1 MSSTIFSLHGINFSY
16 PGNEVLK
23 NVDFALEPGRKIGLT
38 GHNGSGKTTLLH
50 IIMGLLKPQSGQIRY
65 MNREIKTEEDFRELR
80 KGVGLLFQQADDQ
93 LFCPTVLEDVAFG
106 PLNLGKSPEEARKIA
121 SYTLCTLGLSG
132 YEDRVS
138 YRLSGGEKKLVS
150 LATVLAMEPQALVLD
165 EPTND
170 LDPTMRKRLIEIL
183 NSLDIAMLVVSHD
196 LDFLVQVTDMEYSCN
211 RGTILREASNFKDNN
226 DYGRCEFQ
234 P

>member
-1 MSSTIFSLHGINFSY
+1 MSSPIFSLHDVSFSY
-16 PGNEVLK
+16 PGNDVLK
-23 NVDFALEPGRKIGLT
+23 NVDFELQKGRKIGLT

-50 IIMGLLKPQSGQIRY
+50 IIMGLLKPQSGQVRY
-65 MNREIKTEEDFRELR
+65 MGKSLKTDEDFMELR

-106 PLNLGKSPEEARKIA
+106 PLNLGKTPEEARKTA
-121 SYTLCTLGLSG
+121 TYTLCTLGLSG

-170 LDPTMRKRLIEIL
+170 LDPTMRARLIEIL

-196 LDFLVQVTDMEYSCN
+196 LDFLVQITDMEYSCN
-211 RGTILREASNFKDNN
+211 NGNIQRGASNFKDNH
-226 DYGRCEFQ
+226 DYGQCEL
-234 P
+234 

>member
-1 MSSTIFSLHGINFSY
+1 MSSPIFSLHEINFSY

-23 NVDFALEPGRKIGLT
+23 NADFALNAGQKIGLT

-50 IIMGLLKPQSGQIRY
+50 IIMGLLKPQSGQVRY
-65 MNREIKTEEDFRELR
+65 MGREIKSEKDFRELR
-80 KGVGLLFQQADDQ
+80 QGVGLLFQQADDQ

-106 PLNLGKSPEEARKIA
+106 PLNLGKSPEETRKIA
-121 SYTLCTLGLSG
+121 EYTLCTLGLSG
-132 YEDRVS
+132 YEERVS

-170 LDPTMRKRLIEIL
+170 LDPAMRERLIDIL

-196 LDFLVQVTDMEYSCN
+196 LDFLVRVTDMEYSCSK
-211 RGTILREASNFKDNN
+211 GKILRGASNFKDDH
-226 DYGRCEFQ
+226 DYGQCEL
-234 P
+234 

>member
-1 MSSTIFSLHGINFSY
+1 MHDINFSY
-16 PGNEVLK
+16 PGNDVFK
-23 NVDFALEPGRKIGLT
+23 DTDFALNQGQKIGLT

-50 IIMGLLKPQSGQIRY
+50 IIMGLLKPHSGEVCY
-65 MNREIKTEEDFRELR
+65 MGRKMKSEKDFRELR
-80 KGVGLLFQQADDQ
+80 QGVGLLFQQADDQ

-121 SYTLCTLGLSG
+121 EYTLCTLGLAG

-170 LDPTMRKRLIEIL
+170 LDPAMRERLIDIL

-196 LDFLVQVTDMEYSCN
+196 LDFLVQVTDMEYSCSK
-211 RGTILREASNFKDNN
+211 GKILRGASNFKDNH
-226 DYGRCEFQ
+226 DYGQCEL
-234 P
+234 

>member
-1 MSSTIFSLHGINFSY
+1 MNSPIFSLHDINFSY

-23 NVDFALEPGRKIGLT
+23 NVNFALNQGQKIALT

-50 IIMGLLKPQSGQIRY
+50 IIMGLLKTQSGQIRY
-65 MNREIKTEEDFRELR
+65 MNREMKSEKDFRELR

-121 SYTLCTLGLSG
+121 EYTLCMLGLSG

-170 LDPTMRKRLIEIL
+170 LDPTMRERLINIL

-196 LDFLVQVTDMEYSCN
+196 LNFLVQVTDIEFSCN
-211 RGTILREASNFKDNN
+211 KGKILRESSNFKDKH
-226 DYGRCEFQ
+226 DYGQCKL
-234 P
+234 

>member
-1 MSSTIFSLHGINFSY
+1 M
-16 PGNEVLK
+16 LK
-23 NVDFALEPGRKIGLT
+23 NVDFELLKGQKIGLT

-50 IIMGLLKPQSGQIRY
+50 IIMGLLKPQSGQIHY
-65 MNREIKTEEDFRELR
+65 MGRELKTEDDFMELR

-106 PLNLGKSPEEARKIA
+106 PLNLGKSPEEARKI
-121 SYTLCTLGLSG
+121 SEFTLCTLGLSG
-132 YEDRVS
+132 YGDRVS

-170 LDPTMRKRLIEIL
+170 LDPTMRERLIKIL

-196 LDFLVQVTDMEYSCN
+196 LDFLVRITDKEYSCSK
-211 RGTILREASNFKDNN
+211 GKIIHGASNFNDNHN
-226 DYGRCEFQ
+226 YGKCEL
-234 P
+234 

>member
-1 MSSTIFSLHGINFSY
+1 MSSPIFSLHDISFSY
-16 PGNEVLK
+16 PGNDVLR
-23 NVDFALEPGRKIGLT
+23 NVDFELRKGQKIGLT

-65 MNREIKTEEDFRELR
+65 MDRELKTDEDFMELR

-106 PLNLGKSPEEARKIA
+106 PLNLGKSPEEARKTA
-121 SYTLCTLGLSG
+121 EFTLCTLGLSG
-132 YEDRVS
+132 YGDRVS

-170 LDPTMRKRLIEIL
+170 LDPTMRERLIEIL

-196 LDFLVQVTDMEYSCN
+196 LDFLVKITDVEYSC
-211 RGTILREASNFKDNN
+211 RKGKILRGASNFKDNY
-226 DYGRCEFQ
+226 DYGKCEL
-234 P
+234 

>member
-1 MSSTIFSLHGINFSY
+1 MSSAIFSLQDIGFAYHGGVSVLSGVNFEL
-16 PGNEVLK
+16 NR
-23 NVDFALEPGRKIGLT
+23 DDRIALT

-50 IIMGLLKPQSGQIRY
+50 IIMGLLKPSSGKVLY
-65 MNREIKTEEDFRELR
+65 KGRELHGEKDFRELR

-106 PLNLGKSPEEARKIA
+106 PLNLGKSPAEARKIA
-121 SYTLCTLGLSG
+121 EYTLCTLGLSG

-150 LATVLAMEPQALVLD
+150 LATVLAMQPEALVLD

-170 LDPTMRKRLIEIL
+170 LDPSMRERLIKIL
-183 NSLDIAMLVVSHD
+183 CSLDVALLVVSHD
-196 LDFLVQVTDMEYSCN
+196 LEFLHRVTTREYCCRDHSLYEGAAAFDNEPDFAGCK
-211 RGTILREASNFKDNN
+211 I
-226 DYGRCEFQ
+226 
-234 P
+234 